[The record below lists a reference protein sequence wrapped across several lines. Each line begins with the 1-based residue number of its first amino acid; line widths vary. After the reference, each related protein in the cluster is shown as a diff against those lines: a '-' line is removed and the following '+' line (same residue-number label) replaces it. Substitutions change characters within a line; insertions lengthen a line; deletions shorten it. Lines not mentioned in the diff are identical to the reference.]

1 MKKFIDIILGGV
13 LILYCIIMNSLSST
27 TIAFSEVLISI
38 GIILI
43 AYHFTK
49 DKIKDI
55 KHFDKV
61 FKVIKI
67 GIACGV
73 VLFIIV
79 ESFIIAYPKKSEANT
94 DYIIVL
100 GAGLANRTQVSLTLK
115 DRLDA
120 AITCVNKY
128 ENDGY
133 IVVSGGKGEDEDIS
147 EAEAMKGYLVKE
159 GIPED
164 KILMEDKSI
173 NTLQNL
179 KFSREIIEKHGNKDI
194 SEFKIKIVTTD
205 FHALRSSILA
215 KKNGYS
221 DIEVYSSDTIV
232 YLIPVF
238 YLRESLAVVKST
250 IFD

>member
-1 MKKFIDIILGGV
+1 MVKFIDIILGGM

-27 TIAFSEVLISI
+27 TIAFSKVLILI

-43 AYHFTK
+43 GYHFIK
-49 DKIKDI
+49 DKIKEV

-67 GIACGV
+67 IIACGF

-79 ESFIIAYPKKSEANT
+79 EAFIISYPKKSEANT

-100 GAGLANRTQVSLTLK
+100 GAGLTNGNQVSLTLK

-120 AITCVNKY
+120 VLTCINEY
-128 ENDGY
+128 GNDGY
-133 IVVSGGKGEDEDIS
+133 IVVSGGRGEDEDIS
-147 EAEAMKGYLVKE
+147 EAEAMKTYLVE
-159 GIPED
+159 QGISED
-164 KILMEDKSI
+164 KILMEDKSV
-173 NTLQNL
+173 NTLENL
-179 KFSREIIEKHGNKDI
+179 KFSREIIEKQGNKDI
-194 SEFKIKIVTTD
+194 CELKIKIVTTD

-221 DIEVYSSDTIV
+221 EVEVYTSNTIS

-238 YLRESLAVVKST
+238 YLRESLAVVKNT

>member
-1 MKKFIDIILGGV
+1 MVKFIDIILGGV

-27 TIAFSEVLISI
+27 TIAFSKVLILI

-43 AYHFTK
+43 GYHFIK
-49 DKIKDI
+49 DKIREI
-55 KHFDKV
+55 KHSDKV

-67 GIACGV
+67 IIACGF

-79 ESFIIAYPKKSEANT
+79 EAFIISYPKKSEANA

-100 GAGLANRTQVSLTLK
+100 GAGLTNGNQVSLTLK

-120 AITCVNKY
+120 AITCINEY
-128 ENDGY
+128 GNDGY
-133 IVVSGGKGEDEDIS
+133 IVVSGGHGEDEDVS
-147 EAEAMKGYLVKE
+147 EAEAMKTYLVE
-159 GIPED
+159 QGISENS
-164 KILMEDKSI
+164 ILMEDKSV
-173 NTLQNL
+173 NTLENL

-221 DIEVYSSDTIV
+221 EVEVYTSNTIN

-238 YLRESLAVVKST
+238 YLRESLAVVKDT